1 MGKRVLV
8 AVDMHSVSEASILYG
23 IELAARTDSSLAL
36 IAVSFSTSLEKSSV
50 SETPGQDA
58 WMDRAVSES
67 QERSVSLE
75 IFVTSGRFFEEV
87 TRFVRSQPAVQ
98 FIVMAGPKDRKGKG
112 NSKFATALKCLHEE
126 FEGEILLVEKAGQIT
141 RVRDLYLQSS
151 TREISV

>member
-1 MGKRVLV
+1 MGKRVLA
-8 AVDMHSVSEASILYG
+8 AVDIHSVSDASILYG

-36 IAVSFSTSLEKSSV
+36 IAVSSATSLEKSTI
-50 SETPGQDA
+50 SETPGQDT

-67 QERSVSLE
+67 QQRGVSLE

-87 TRFVRSQPAVQ
+87 IRFVRSQPAVQ
-98 FIVMAGPKDRKGKG
+98 FIVMAGPKDRKSKD
-112 NSKFATALKCLHEE
+112 NSKFASALKRLHEE

-151 TREISV
+151 AREISV